1 MEEFFCSRFISLSIL
16 NWIEFFLF
24 CRGQPSAVARHPG
37 EYPADETSQRAD
49 TTTPGIQL
57 AIITFSAGS
66 PLFFPS
72 SVDRDVHSSIRP
84 SFYYFF
90 LFLALRAEMGG
101 KNNLM
106 DDGGRW
112 APTHHPSNSTQAKNG
127 TSRPREEE
135 ESIESAS
142 YRKKNVQS
150 GWYLWWFELMG
161 SCWFAFSCS
170 LRRERR
176 VGHHGID

>member
-1 MEEFFCSRFISLSIL
+1 
-16 NWIEFFLF
+16 
-24 CRGQPSAVARHPG
+24 
-37 EYPADETSQRAD
+37 
-49 TTTPGIQL
+49 
-57 AIITFSAGS
+57 
-66 PLFFPS
+66 
-72 SVDRDVHSSIRP
+72 
-84 SFYYFF
+84 
-90 LFLALRAEMGG
+90 LALRAEMGG

-112 APTHHPSNSTQAKNG
+112 APTHHPSDSTQAKNG
-127 TSRPREEE
+127 TSRPREEDRLNQLP
-135 ESIESAS
+135 S
-142 YRKKNVQS
+142 YRKNNVQS